1 MSEASFSNDD
11 KIALSRDIVCSAVI
25 ANSYKK
31 KGEKE
36 SKYASTHE
44 KNKSIEK
51 NVWMIR

>member
-31 KGEKE
+31 KEEK
-36 SKYASTHE
+36 KVNMRVRMKKIKVLKKMYG
-44 KNKSIEK
+44 
-51 NVWMIR
+51 